1 MSEFDEIKNLRDK
14 LNALQSES
22 PGFDELF
29 GDIVLGEA
37 RLSNLFQSKLQNHTA
52 AAPSFEE
59 LMGGVKTPVI
69 PFIKRMSP
77 FWGVA
82 AAAAACIAF
91 FFLLPEI
98 TKMDDT
104 GISLVNENADQK
116 VINRHVY
123 KASRPETKFKTIAL
137 ATPVKIKKISLSDDE
152 KMKSENKNG
161 GSTTDST
168 GRNDL
173 SRISGSVYTALSVD
187 NGYNMEQIYEQAR
200 QRKKNQKKF
209 KLKAGINVNGGNSLL
224 SFVNTRQSGDFALK
238 TTFDNYSQGLSTL
251 AASSTPSVAYV
262 LRAATVSKNEW
273 INPENIPYSS
283 LATYKANYSLPVNFG
298 LSVSIPLLK
307 IMEIQTGIN
316 YTYLSG
322 VTSGTTGGANFNLH
336 QELHYLGI
344 PVKIALNFH
353 EQGKFGMYASF
364 GGSIEK
370 GLVGK
375 QLSQVDGNEDWES
388 SQSIYGVQPVIGV
401 QLGVSYEIVPS
412 VLLYFEPGANYYFAS
427 DQPIS
432 SRTEEP
438 FNFNIGLGLRY
449 RFK

>member
-14 LNALQSES
+14 LNAFQSES

-29 GDIVLGEA
+29 GDIVPGEA
-37 RLSNLFQSKLQNHTA
+37 RLNNLFQSKLQNHTVP
-52 AAPSFEE
+52 APSYEE
-59 LMGGVKTPVI
+59 LMGGFKTPII
-69 PFIKRMSP
+69 PFIKRKSP

-91 FFLLPEI
+91 FFLMPEI
-98 TKMDDT
+98 SKMDDT
-104 GISLVNENADQK
+104 GISLVNENPDHK

-123 KASRPETKFKTIAL
+123 KASRPETKFKTVAL
-137 ATPVKIKKISLSDDE
+137 ATPVKIKKLSLSDKKTIE
-152 KMKSENKNG
+152 PENKND
-161 GSTTDST
+161 GSST
-168 GRNDL
+168 NSTSRNDL
-173 SRISGSVYTALSVD
+173 SKISGSVYTALSVD

-209 KLKAGINVNGGNSLL
+209 KLKAGLNVNGGNRLL
-224 SFVNTRQSGDFALK
+224 SFVNTKQGGNFALRS
-238 TTFDNYSQGLSTL
+238 TFDNYSQGLSTL
-251 AASSTPSVAYV
+251 AASSTPKVTNV
-262 LRAATVSKNEW
+262 LRAATVSKNGW
-273 INPENIPYSS
+273 IEPENITSS
-283 LATYKANYSLPVNFG
+283 ISTYKENYSLPVNFG

-307 IMEIQTGIN
+307 IMELQTGIN

-322 VTSGTTGGANFNLH
+322 VTSGTISGSEFNLH
-336 QELHYLGI
+336 RELHYLGI
-344 PVKIALNFH
+344 PVKIAINFH

-375 QLSQVDGNEDWES
+375 QLSHVDGSEDWES
-388 SQSIYGVQPVIGV
+388 RQSIYGVQPIIGL
-401 QLGVSYEIVPS
+401 QLGASYEIVPS
-412 VLLYFEPGANYYFAS
+412 VLLYVEPGANYYFAS

-438 FNFNIGLGLRY
+438 FNFNIGFGLRY
-449 RFK
+449 KFK